1 VDDLLELAIR
11 LLDPIVTYL
20 GPHAVAFVAIAGAL
34 VTYANSRKQRRREK
48 RLESKV
54 DFLITIGGH
63 IWNAESAASN
73 AYTVRTTSLSSW
85 MGKYLVPCVMWFI
98 RQAETVKYK
107 LLRRVMGMQ
116 ISKTWIVVLLG
127 YIALLIKQLG
137 GYEVPV
143 VALETVA
150 DILIYVT
157 PLVLAYLNRKK
168 GVTTFAK
175 YKDDEYVG

>member
-1 VDDLLELAIR
+1 
-11 LLDPIVTYL
+11 
-20 GPHAVAFVAIAGAL
+20 
-34 VTYANSRKQRRREK
+34 
-48 RLESKV
+48 
-54 DFLITIGGH
+54 
-63 IWNAESAASN
+63 
-73 AYTVRTTSLSSW
+73 
-85 MGKYLVPCVMWFI
+85 
-98 RQAETVKYK
+98 
-107 LLRRVMGMQ
+107 MGMQ